1 LGTEDTGTLT
11 IRWLNRVLTFRDDF
25 FLTGFFELSFLPD
38 FGFCLAFK
46 VRLNSD

>member
-1 LGTEDTGTLT
+1 LDTEDTGALT
-11 IRWLNRVLTFRDDF
+11 IRGLNRVLTFRDDF

-38 FGFCLAFK
+38 FGFSLVFK